1 MSALIPYLTL
11 TKPFEETFAWTNEQ
25 LKGHGLQIE
34 QTFDLQ
40 IARLSHA
47 GCKCPNHGTDQ
58 CSCQMVVLLVRGE
71 SNDPLTLILHGNDGQ
86 TSFSIVNL
94 SGKRSDT
101 ELAETVRQALVVQN
115 VEASE
120 GSYGPPRSD

>member
-1 MSALIPYLTL
+1 MSTLIPYLTL
-11 TKPFEETFAWTNEQ
+11 AKPFQETFVWTNDQ

-47 GCKCPNHGTDQ
+47 GCQCPNHGTDQ
-58 CSCQMVVLLVRGE
+58 CSCQMVVLLVRDK

-86 TSFSIVNL
+86 TSFSIVNF
-94 SGKRSDT
+94 SGKRSDHD
-101 ELAETVRQALVVQN
+101 LAATVRQALVIQN
-115 VEASE
+115 VESSQGTN
-120 GSYGPPRSD
+120 GSTRSD

>member
-1 MSALIPYLTL
+1 MSTSIPYLTL
-11 TKPFEETFAWTNEQ
+11 TRPFEETFAWTNDQ
-25 LKGHGLQIE
+25 LKGQGLQIE

-47 GCKCPNHGTDQ
+47 GCQCPNHGTDQ

-86 TSFSIVNL
+86 TSFSIVNF
-94 SGKRSDT
+94 SGKRSDL
-101 ELAETVRQALVVQN
+101 ELIETIRQALAIQD
-115 VEASE
+115 VESSQ
-120 GSYGPPRSD
+120 GTNGPTRSD

>member
-1 MSALIPYLTL
+1 MSTLIPYLTL
-11 TKPFEETFAWTNEQ
+11 AKPFQETFAWTNEQ
-25 LKGHGLQIE
+25 LKDHGLQIE

-71 SNDPLTLILHGNDGQ
+71 SSDPLTLILHGNDGQ
-86 TSFSIVNL
+86 TSLSIVNL
-94 SGKRSDT
+94 SGKQSDV
-101 ELAETVRQALVVQN
+101 ELAETVRQVLVIQN

-120 GSYGPPRSD
+120 GSYELPRSN

>member
-1 MSALIPYLTL
+1 MSTLTPYLTV

-47 GCKCPNHGTDQ
+47 GCSCPYHGTDQ

-71 SNDPLTLILHGNDGQ
+71 INDPLTLVLHGNDGQ
-86 TSFSIVNL
+86 TSLSIVNL
-94 SGKRSDT
+94 SGKRSDLD
-101 ELAETVRQALVVQN
+101 LAATVRQALLVQD
-115 VEASE
+115 VETPQVE
-120 GSYGPPRSD
+120 YKQPRSD

>member
-1 MSALIPYLTL
+1 MSILTPYLTIMN
-11 TKPFEETFAWTNEQ
+11 PFEETFAWTNEQ

-47 GCKCPNHGTDQ
+47 GCPCPNHGTDK
-58 CSCQMVVLLVRGE
+58 CSCQMVVLLVRSE

-94 SGKRSDT
+94 SGKRSDV
-101 ELAETVRQALVVQN
+101 ELVETIRQALVVQDI
-115 VEASE
+115 ETHQL
-120 GSYGPPRSD
+120 RS

>member
-11 TKPFEETFAWTNEQ
+11 TKPFKETFAWTNDR

-47 GCKCPNHGTDQ
+47 GCPCPNHGTDQ
-58 CSCQMVVLLVRGE
+58 CSCQMVVLLVRGNNSE
-71 SNDPLTLILHGNDGQ
+71 PLTLILHGNDDQ
-86 TSFSIVNL
+86 TSFSIVNF
-94 SGKRSDT
+94 SGKRSDLD
-101 ELAETVRQALVVQN
+101 LAASVRQALVLQDAETPEV
-115 VEASE
+115 
-120 GSYGPPRSD
+120 RI